1 MAELQPS
8 AASDVVPVG
17 GYSPRRTAGR
27 VVPRGATA
35 RLVVA
40 PPAGGP
46 TMDAQRKRDLWFIV
60 AMAVA
65 ITVSFAVIEA
75 W

>member
-1 MAELQPS
+1 
-8 AASDVVPVG
+8 
-17 GYSPRRTAGR
+17 
-27 VVPRGATA
+27 
-35 RLVVA
+35 
-40 PPAGGP
+40 
-46 TMDAQRKRDLWFIV
+46 MDAQRKRDLWFIV